1 MATISSVS
9 VDFIANTAKYTQGL
23 TGMQKQTKAWSAG
36 IKKDTQGATDAFDGV
51 SKALTRFAT
60 QAVSIVAIQKIGAAF
75 VNAAKDASKLV
86 DEAEKIGASA
96 GELATLEMAA
106 QKSGVSIDAIRT
118 SFRELQKSVNEA
130 LNGTDATAQAFLD
143 LGISYTELS
152 KKDPT
157 ARFYAIVDALKEVKD
172 ANKRAELGT
181 LLLGK
186 AYMEVTP
193 LINKGSGGI
202 QAGGIGALGTTQLA
216 DIDKVTKAF
225 EQVALVLDLQIK
237 KALVEVAPLLINI
250 AKAAT
255 FIIEN
260 FQNVAIVAA
269 AAFAPSLLSKFS
281 SGLITLAQII
291 SFQLIKA
298 LQELQMIAA
307 GAAPAMKTLVGVD
320 VLKSFS
326 SFTPI
331 LLNAANA
338 IKTFSVYA
346 GQILLAVG
354 ALASSFAAASYG
366 FEAFAQ
372 KIGAA
377 STAASFRESRTA
389 LSDFAI
395 EVTRFFGFTFAG
407 KTSTEKLA
415 DEFSYASNKLKEAK
429 KNFVEVTNAKKLADA
444 QLAKD
449 QDLVNFRQTLDSIIK
464 LPLVERF
471 TELTDLNIKYNGSL
485 DPKKQEELNKALRAM
500 NQEMKN
506 LSVSTI
512 DNIDAGAKRYK
523 QTQEINLLVRK
534 QFLTEEQGRIAKNK
548 LLRQEAGQ
556 YDEIIKLQQD
566 VMDITNNS
574 MLVDKDKA
582 DRIKSLGQ
590 SYIDLIDP
598 ISKFDR
604 ELKKVN
610 VSEKFKIITPEQRAA
625 LTDYYNLQLKSTQVG
640 LTGNDKLSA
649 EQKYLETLQHINQ
662 YLPAQSQQIDII
674 TMRTIALKNAEM
686 QRFIEITPY
695 FREIAGFGQNF
706 ADGLANAIVAGQN
719 FGEALRNVFQDIL
732 KQIAVLIIRTTI
744 LQAIMA
750 SIGLVNP
757 VASAAFGNLT
767 GIAKA
772 GRANG
777 GSVSAGGGYRVGE
790 RGPETFI
797 PQTNGYILPNDMAPS
812 ETVVVNQTI
821 NVQTGVAQTVRAE
834 MASLMPRFKADAMA
848 GVLEAKQRGGSYSR
862 GLSLA

>member
-1 MATISSVS
+1 MAISSVS
-9 VDFIANTAKYTQGL
+9 VDFIANTAKYAFGL
-23 TGMQKQTKAWSAG
+23 DNMSKKTKAWSDNT
-36 IKKDTQGATDAFDGV
+36 KKQTQGATDAFDGT
-51 SKALTRFAT
+51 SKALTRFAA
-60 QAVSIVAIQKIGAAF
+60 QIVSVAVLQKIGAAF
-75 VNAAKDASKLV
+75 VNAAQSASKLV
-86 DEAEKIGASA
+86 DEAEKIGISA
-96 GELATLEMAA
+96 GQLSVLDMAA

-130 LNGTDATAQAFLD
+130 LNGTEATAQAFID

-186 AYMEVTP
+186 AYQEVTP

-202 QAGGIGALGTTQLA
+202 QALGAGALGTDQLSQ
-216 DIDKVTKAF
+216 IDKVTKAF

-237 KALVEVAPLLINI
+237 KALVEIAPLLINI

-255 FIIEN
+255 FILEN
-260 FQNVAIVAA
+260 FKLVASLTAIAFSPIVFYKFGKAVNEISGKIIDYANDVRNTATALAKMKQMTEAVATLDSANKIEKISNALSYVGSYAVTAAKGVSMFLAVAA
-269 AAFAPSLLSKFS
+269 GFAIGSFGGEKLAEKL
-281 SGLITLAQII
+281 GLT
-291 SFQLIKA
+291 
-298 LQELQMIAA
+298 
-307 GAAPAMKTLVGVD
+307 
-320 VLKSFS
+320 
-326 SFTPI
+326 
-331 LLNAANA
+331 N
-338 IKTFSVYA
+338 
-346 GQILLAVG
+346 
-354 ALASSFAAASYG
+354 FAA
-366 FEAFAQ
+366 E
-372 KIGAA
+372 I
-377 STAASFRESRTA
+377 RENRTV

-415 DEFSYASNKLKEAK
+415 DDFSYASNKLAEAK
-429 KNFVEVTNAKKLADA
+429 KRFVEVTNAKKQTDA

-485 DPKKQEELNKALRAM
+485 DPKKQEELNKALRGM
-500 NQEMKN
+500 DQEMKN

-512 DNIDAGAKRYK
+512 GNIDAGAKRYK
-523 QTQEINLLVRK
+523 QEQEIDLLVHK
-534 QFLTEEQGRIAKNK
+534 KFLTESQGRTAKNK

-556 YDEIIKLQQD
+556 YNEIIKLQQD

-590 SYIDLIDP
+590 SYVDLIDP

-610 VSEKFKIITPEQRAA
+610 ASEAFKIITPEQSAA
-625 LTDYYNLQLKSTQVG
+625 LTDYYKLQLKSTQVG

-649 EQKYLETLQHINQ
+649 EQKYLETLQQINQ

-674 TMRTIALKNAEM
+674 TMRTMALKNAEM

-695 FREIAGFGQNF
+695 FKEIAGFGQNF
-706 ADGLANAIVAGQN
+706 ADGLANAIVEGQN
-719 FGEALRNVFQDIL
+719 FGEALKNVFQNIL
-732 KQIAVLIIRTTI
+732 KEITVLILRTTI

-757 VASAAFGNLT
+757 VASAAFGKMTGLT
-767 GIAKA
+767 

-777 GSVSAGGGYRVGE
+777 GPVMAGGGYRVGE
-790 RGPETFI
+790 RGPETFV

-812 ETVVVNQTI
+812 ETVVVNQNI
-821 NVQTGVAQTVRAE
+821 YVQTGVAQTVRAE

-862 GLSLA
+862 GLSFA

>member
-1 MATISSVS
+1 MATISTVS
-9 VDFIANTAKYTQGL
+9 VDFVANTAKYTQGL

-60 QAVSIVAIQKIGAAF
+60 QVISIAAIQKIGAAF
-75 VNAAKDASKLV
+75 VNAAKSASQLV
-86 DEAEKIGASA
+86 DEAEKIGASS

-130 LNGTDATAQAFLD
+130 LNGTEATAQAFLD

-186 AYMEVTP
+186 AYQEVTP
-193 LINKGSGGI
+193 LINKGTGGI
-202 QAGGIGALGTTQLA
+202 QAAGAGALGSAQLA

-225 EQVALVLDLQIK
+225 EQVAIVLDLQIK
-237 KALVEVAPLLINI
+237 KALVEISPLLIGI

-260 FQNVAIVAA
+260 FQNVAITAA
-269 AAFAPSLLSKFS
+269 AAFAPLLLSKFS

-291 SFQLIKA
+291 SFQLIKS
-298 LQELQMIAA
+298 LQELQMNAA
-307 GAAPAMKTLVGVD
+307 LGGTAMKTLFGVD
-320 VLKSFS
+320 VLKSLS
-326 SFTPI
+326 SFTPT

-346 GQILLAVG
+346 GQTVLAVSAFAG
-354 ALASSFAAASYG
+354 SFAAASYG

-395 EVTRFFGFTFAG
+395 EITRFFGFTFAG

-415 DEFSYASNKLKEAK
+415 EEFSYASNKLAEAK
-429 KNFVEVTNAKKLADA
+429 KRFVEVTNAKKQTDA

-471 TELTDLNIKYNGSL
+471 IELTDLNIRYNGSL
-485 DPKKQEELNKALRAM
+485 DPKKQEELRKAM
-500 NQEMKN
+500 QGVDQEMKN

-512 DNIDAGAKRYK
+512 ENIDAGAKRYK
-523 QTQEINLLVRK
+523 QEKEIDLLVHK
-534 QFLTEEQGRIAKNK
+534 KFLTETQGRTAKNK

-556 YDEIIKLQQD
+556 YNEIIKLQQD
-566 VMDITNNS
+566 VFDITNNS
-574 MLVDKDKA
+574 MLLDKDKE
-582 DRIKSLGQ
+582 DRIKSLGR
-590 SYIDLIDP
+590 SYMDLIDP
-598 ISKFDR
+598 ISKF
-604 ELKKVN
+604 N
-610 VSEKFKIITPEQRAA
+610 SEIRKSNALETFKILTPEQTAA
-625 LTDYYNLQLKSTQVG
+625 LQDYYKLQLKSTQVG
-640 LTGNDKLSA
+640 LTGNDKLAA
-649 EQKYLETLQHINQ
+649 EQKYLETLQQINQ
-662 YLPAQSQQIDII
+662 YLPAQSQNIQDI
-674 TMRTIALKNAEM
+674 TMRTMALKNAEM

-706 ADGLANAIVAGQN
+706 ADGLANAIVEGQN

-732 KQIAVLIIRTTI
+732 KQITVLILRTTI

-757 VASAAFGNLT
+757 VASAAFGKMT
-767 GIAKA
+767 GLVP
-772 GRANG
+772 RANG
-777 GSVSAGGGYRVGE
+777 GPVMAGGGYRVGE

-797 PQTNGYILPNDMAPS
+797 PQTNGYILPNNMAPS

-834 MASLMPRFKADAMA
+834 MASLMPKFKADAMA

-862 GLSLA
+862 GLSFA